1 VGALKK
7 TPVTEFHRE
16 VDWEHYFN
24 LPLSEKNKIY
34 KDLAINLWR
43 VSFNRSVE
51 LMGGYKKSRT
61 FFNFKRMLEID
72 KLARERLELEDQE
85 NFDFLQKVFNYYYI
99 YNKNP
104 YKKYRKEKFETRK
117 TKYKINLV
125 FKERVLRYV

>member
-1 VGALKK
+1 MGALKK
-7 TPVTEFHRE
+7 THVTEFHRE
-16 VDWEHYFN
+16 VDWEYYFN
-24 LPLSEKNKIY
+24 LPSKEKNKIY

-43 VSFNRSVE
+43 VSFNRGIDLGTE
-51 LMGGYKKSRT
+51 RESRT

-72 KLARERLELEDQE
+72 ELARQRLSVGDQE
-85 NFDFLQKVFNYYYI
+85 NFDFLHKVFNYYYI

-104 YKKYRKEKFETRK
+104 YYKYRKELYEKRK